1 MEGKKTFKVKF
12 KKDNDKVVKAND
24 KVVKAIF
31 IDDVMLDYSVD
42 IEALKEISAL
52 GIEYKKAALLD
63 IEKHFLKC
71 VCEMIGRDVT
81 NEELAEAFRTGW
93 I

>member
-1 MEGKKTFKVKF
+1 MDGKKKFEVKF
-12 KKDNDKVVKAND
+12 KKHEN

-42 IEALKEISAL
+42 VEALRKVSAL
-52 GIEYKKAALLD
+52 GPEYKKAALLD
-63 IEKHFLKC
+63 IEKHFIEC
-71 VCEMIGRDVT
+71 VCDMVGRKVSA
-81 NEELAEAFRTGW
+81 EELSQAFKTGW

>member
-1 MEGKKTFKVKF
+1 MDGKKKFEVKF
-12 KKDNDKVVKAND
+12 KNTGE

-42 IEALKEISAL
+42 VEALKKVSML
-52 GIEYKKAALLD
+52 GPEYKKAALLD
-63 IEKHFLKC
+63 IEKHFIEC
-71 VCEMIGRDVT
+71 VCDMVGRQVT
-81 NEELAEAFRTGW
+81 AQELDKAFRTGW

>member
-1 MEGKKTFKVKF
+1 MEGKKKFEIKF
-12 KKDNDKVVKAND
+12 KKHNG

-42 IEALKEISAL
+42 VEALKKISSL
-52 GIEYKKAALLD
+52 GPEYKKAALLD
-63 IEKHFLKC
+63 IEKHFVEC
-71 VCEMIGRDVT
+71 VSEMVGREVT
-81 NEELAEAFRTGW
+81 HDELIKAFRMGW